1 MASSKALKLARKSAL
16 TQRDVLV
23 ELEALM
29 KSIARGEKMILELKE
44 EMELVGTKHRE
55 RKTTRDDIAYLED
68 LLRCAKKKLAW
79 ENQMA
84 SLAKRTPELLA
95 KVTSVMNDPRH
106 PPEEEVRAGIMRA
119 LQSIQGAMERL
130 EQAKVQ

>member
-1 MASSKALKLARKSAL
+1 MGSSKSLKLARKSAL
-16 TQRDVLV
+16 LQKDVLT

-29 KSIARGEKMILELKE
+29 KSIARGEKMIVELKE
-44 EMELVGTKHRE
+44 EMELVGTKHRD
-55 RKTTRDDIAYLED
+55 RKTTQDDIAYLED

-95 KVTSVMNDPRH
+95 KVSGIMNDPLH
-106 PPEEEVRAGIMRA
+106 PPDEEVRMGIMRA
-119 LQSIQGAMERL
+119 LQSIQAAMERL